1 MCRSLAGTNTAHL
14 KRMKK
19 KEHIIETLKTI
30 KDPEVDIDIYTLGLI
45 YDIAAGEEEV
55 VITMTL
61 TSPLC
66 PFSKTLPKTVR
77 ETLQPHAER
86 IIVNVTFD
94 PPWQPSEELRKQYG
108 V

>member
-1 MCRSLAGTNTAHL
+1 MN
-14 KRMKK
+14 K

-45 YDIAAGEEEV
+45 YDVKAGEDEV
-55 VITMTL
+55 EITMTL

-66 PFSKTLPKTVR
+66 PFSKTLPKTVK
-77 ETLQPHAER
+77 ETLQPHAETVR
-86 IIVNVTFD
+86 IHVTFD
-94 PPWQPSEELRKQYG
+94 PPWQPSDALRQQYG